1 MVSDGKYHT
10 VELLTV
16 KKNFTLKVDQGRAR
30 SIVNEGNKE
39 YLRLTSPLY
48 VGGMPAEPGQEA
60 TSKFHLRNNTSFDG
74 RFRTRIVDTRQND
87 HNYTAAS
94 HFQAA

>member
-1 MVSDGKYHT
+1 MCCSFEMVSDGKYHT

-16 KKNFTLKVDQGRAR
+16 KKNFTLKVDQGKAR

-48 VGGMPAEPGQEA
+48 IGGMPAEPGQEA
-60 TSKFHLRNNTSFDG
+60 IGRWHLRNNTSFDG
-74 RFRTRIVDTRQND
+74 E
-87 HNYTAAS
+87 
-94 HFQAA
+94 